1 MAVWQSTFGEASLI
15 KWKYRRKRLYEL
27 GLLCLFTGR
36 TEEAFKQAEL
46 MGGCPQNVK
55 MSAAGSRR
63 NVCEALHLMA
73 LICEFTGERQQAF
86 DYYARLKESGFLNIQ
101 ADYGCRRM

>member
-1 MAVWQSTFGEASLI
+1 MRTKKPAKAGKTAEALLAVWQSTFGEASLI

-46 MGGCPQNVK
+46 MADAPKCEDVCCGQQGGMC
-55 MSAAGSRR
+55 A
-63 NVCEALHLMA
+63 EAFISWPDL
-73 LICEFTGERQQAF
+73 
-86 DYYARLKESGFLNIQ
+86 
-101 ADYGCRRM
+101 

>member
-1 MAVWQSTFGEASLI
+1 MCA
-15 KWKYRRKRLYEL
+15 
-27 GLLCLFTGR
+27 
-36 TEEAFKQAEL
+36 
-46 MGGCPQNVK
+46 
-55 MSAAGSRR
+55 
-63 NVCEALHLMA
+63 EALHLMA